1 MARRQQLQYLRRDLA
16 CIDALLDDWQTAL
29 PKAGFPLPKRAQYR
43 LWVIREVYRQQ
54 AHMHRQHSRRI
65 DDRIVSLHQPHVR
78 PIVRGRLGHPVEF
91 GSKFSVALVNGIAC
105 VDHLRWS
112 AFSEAA
118 DLISQCQTYRARH
131 GYYPAKVLA
140 DGAYG
145 TRANR
150 RWLKAHAIKFGG
162 KPLGR
167 PPKQSPAEQR
177 AVNQQRTVD
186 ARARIPIEGK
196 FGQGKNAYGLSKIA
210 ARRADTSQAWIRA
223 IFLVMNL
230 IRLARLLFWLR
241 FLGVLCAA
249 RRQIAGALARRS
261 HGDRSIVAPRYV
273 HELCVTTADGRLI
286 VFE

>member
-1 MARRQQLQYLRRDLA
+1 MAEQKIRYPNDAGLLNEARESAEAILDDVWQRLIKLQLTQGRRKPRTYRQRARRDYLRYSKQRKRGGRNARMARRQQLQYLRRDLA

-105 VDHLRWS
+105 VDHLRWN

-177 AVNQQRTVD
+177 AVNQQRTAD
-186 ARARIPIEGK
+186 ARARIPIEGTM
-196 FGQGKNAYGLSKIA
+196 
-210 ARRADTSQAWIRA
+210 AR
-223 IFLVMNL
+223 
-230 IRLARLLFWLR
+230 ARTPM
-241 FLGVLCAA
+241 A
-249 RRQIAGALARRS
+249 
-261 HGDRSIVAPRYV
+261 
-273 HELCVTTADGRLI
+273 
-286 VFE
+286 